1 MIQKTVACAPFCP
14 DAGVKAGIGSAEC
27 FFVIICIFF
36 VDKGNRKRYN
46 GYIKTGES
54 PEVNEEREKMKIET
68 AKLTNYWEAKSDP
81 DFVDV
86 RVRLGK
92 HFLGGYVLTVFET
105 GRGIENAKFNGAACQ
120 ISKKAGERLMRKYGA
135 GVGDV
140 IC

>member
-1 MIQKTVACAPFCP
+1 
-14 DAGVKAGIGSAEC
+14 
-27 FFVIICIFF
+27 
-36 VDKGNRKRYN
+36 
-46 GYIKTGES
+46 
-54 PEVNEEREKMKIET
+54 MKIAT
-68 AKLTNYWEAKSDP
+68 AKLTNYWKAKSDP

-92 HFLGGYVLTVFET
+92 HFLGGYVLTVFEHT
-105 GRGIENAKFNGAACQ
+105 VENGKFNGAACQ